1 MPALHRRQSRARWGI
16 IADDLTG
23 ATDVAAAFAA
33 RGVAALAVLSLRARL
48 PSRAE
53 LLVLTTNSRHDPPDS
68 ARRKVQRACRWLRER
83 RVPVLYK
90 KIDSTV
96 KGNIVAEVEAIRAA
110 GRFVCALVCPAN
122 PEQGRVVRRGVLRL
136 LDEVER
142 FLPAGLLRV
151 RDEVLGLLPEIFAA
165 QGMDRSTVVHRPV
178 SAKKVMAAI
187 RTGARFV
194 IADAA
199 NQRDLATLA
208 RAGLD
213 LPARG
218 LLVGSAGLAAAVA
231 EALVAREPRRSAAEA
246 QITEKWKRSVQS
258 ASLPRKPGLVVVFVG
273 SHNPVTLRQ
282 LDALV
287 QHAHP
292 KILSLDALARVSIAR
307 DFLGS
312 ARCLVVRVPVHQRS
326 DAAIVRNLRRLL
338 PLFQSG
344 RVAAMV
350 LTGGDTA
357 LLMCRWL
364 RVTGILIQ
372 GEIVPGLAWGGLVGG
387 AADGLPVCT
396 KPGGFGDE
404 WSLVAAVNFLSSSRF
419 LTFSSTVPNRA
430 GIFHFR
436 EV

>member
-136 LDEVER
+136 
-142 FLPAGLLRV
+142 

-165 QGMDRSTVVHRPV
+165 HGMDRSTVVHGPV

-312 ARCLVVRVPVHQRS
+312 TRCLVVRVPVHQRS
-326 DAAIVRNLRRLL
+326 DAAIVRNLRRLM
-338 PLFQSG
+338 PLFQCG

-419 LTFSSTVPNRA
+419 LTFPSTVSNRT
-430 GIFHFR
+430 GMFHFW

>member
-122 PEQGRVVRRGVLRL
+122 PAQGRVVRDGVLRM
-136 LDEVER
+136 
-142 FLPAGLLRV
+142 
-151 RDEVLGLLPEIFAA
+151 RDEVLGLLTEIFAA

-404 WSLVAAVNFLSSSRF
+404 RSLVAAVNFLSSSRF